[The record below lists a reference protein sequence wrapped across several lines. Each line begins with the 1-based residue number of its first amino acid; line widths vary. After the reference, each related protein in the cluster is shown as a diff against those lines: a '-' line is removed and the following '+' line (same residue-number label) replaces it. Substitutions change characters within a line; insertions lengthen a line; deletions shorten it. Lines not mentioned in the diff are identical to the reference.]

1 MPKYASVAALIAL
14 SSLALTACQ
23 ESETSTAQQ
32 PPAAATTSS
41 AKSVAEKAPSVARI
55 TLSNPSEFAR
65 SDEPYSISY
74 NELGVTASSA
84 ATLGFVIN
92 GEAIPSQAIDRD
104 GDGDNDTLFT
114 LVDIDAGATITL
126 DVQKGAA
133 KDAEKQRAQAE
144 ISRKTGGEWQED
156 PEKPGKQVYVGGEF
170 ENVNSLT
177 PPSQHDD
184 HSYFIR
190 YEGPGIESDLVGYRV
205 YLDRRNGFDI
215 FGKKTHDM
223 VLQNVGQDGFDS
235 YHEPA
240 DWGMDILKVGSSV
253 GSGGYGYWDGEKVVR
268 VNDVSGW
275 DAKILDNGSLYSSF
289 SIDYKNWKVADTE
302 TNLNAKLS
310 MHGGSRLVHTRLE
323 LSQPLDNL
331 AIGLVKHPGT
341 ELIEGEVNITGKA
354 YTYVASW
361 GKQTLNDDHLGM
373 ALLFRNSDREE
384 QTQDEHNYVSVM
396 KSAAEDVDYYFLAAW
411 EGETDGVKTKQDFI
425 DYLERE
431 TEKLTLPLR
440 EQVNTA
446 HSQEEKS
453 YPVSAEQTLEWSK
466 RLADAEL
473 MRKTL
478 SYHYDGWDVNR
489 ERAPKFEYDIV
500 GLLPMAYDELNKEAP
515 ADKYAQVMSKVT
527 GSFINDKGEIGR
539 YKLSN
544 YNIDSIAPG
553 RNLLRLFEETGKEKY
568 KIAATTLREQLESHP
583 KTSEGA
589 FWHKQKY
596 TSQVWLDGVYMGM
609 PFLAHYSQLFEDGAS
624 IHEVVKE
631 FELTHKYLRD
641 AETGLYYHAWD
652 EDKQQDWADKETGLS
667 GYFWGRG
674 MGWLAMA
681 VVDVLD
687 YIPAEDSESRQVLL
701 NMITEMAADLKKY
714 QDPETGTWWQIMNM
728 PEATGNYR
736 ESSASSMFTYFYAKA
751 IRNGYI
757 GDEYKD
763 TAQKAYDGLIREF
776 ITVNA
781 DDTISLTNICY
792 VAGLGFGRDGS
803 YDYYMSEPVYENDP
817 KGTGPFILAG
827 IEMHRMLSQ

>member
-1 MPKYASVAALIAL
+1 MPKHASLAALVAL

-23 ESETSTAQQ
+23 ESETNTA
-32 PPAAATTSS
+32 PAPAAKAESS
-41 AKSVAEKAPSVARI
+41 KASVAKQAQSIASIV
-55 TLSNPSEFAR
+55 LSNPSEFAR
-65 SDEPYSISY
+65 SDEPYFISY
-74 NELGVTASSA
+74 NELGVSGSSA
-84 ATLGFVIN
+84 ATLGFVVD

-104 GDGDNDTLFT
+104 GDGNDDSLFT
-114 LVDIDAGATITL
+114 LIDIEASASITL
-126 DVQKGAA
+126 QVQEGAA
-133 KDAEKQRAQAE
+133 KEANTQRAQAE
-144 ISRKTGGEWQED
+144 ISRKTGGEWRED
-156 PEKPGKQVYVGGEF
+156 PEKPGKQIYVGGEF
-170 ENVNSLT
+170 ENVNALT
-177 PPSQHDD
+177 PPEQHDD

-190 YEGPGIESDLVGYRV
+190 YEGPGIESDLVGYRI

-240 DWGMDILKVGSSV
+240 DWGMDILKVGSSL
-253 GSGGYGYWDGEKVVR
+253 GAGGYGYWDGEQVVR
-268 VNDVSGW
+268 VNDVTGW
-275 DAKILDNGSLYSSF
+275 DAKILDNGNFYSSF

-302 TNLNAKLS
+302 TDLNAKLS

-323 LSQPLDNL
+323 LTQPLNNF

-341 ELIEGEVNITGKA
+341 ELIEGDVNITGKA

-373 ALLFRNSDREE
+373 ALLFRKSEREA
-384 QTQDEHNYVSVM
+384 QTEDEHNYVSVM
-396 KSAAEDVDYYFLAAW
+396 KSAAEDMDYYFLAAW
-411 EGETDGVKTKQDFI
+411 EGEIDGVATKAEFV

-431 TEKLTLPLR
+431 AEKLTLPLR
-440 EQVNTA
+440 EQVTTA
-446 HSQEEKS
+446 HSEAEKS
-453 YPVSAEQTLEWSK
+453 YPVTGEQALEWSK
-466 RLADAEL
+466 RLADSEL
-473 MRKTL
+473 ERKAL

-489 ERAPKFEYDIV
+489 ERDPKFEYDIV

-515 ADKYAQVMSKVT
+515 AEKYAQVMPKVT

-553 RNLLRLFEETGKEKY
+553 RNLLRLFEDTGKEKY

-652 EDKQQDWADKETGLS
+652 EEKQQDWADKETGLS

-687 YIPAEDSESRQVLL
+687 YIPAEDTESRQVLL

-714 QDPETGTWWQIMNM
+714 QDPQTGTWWQIMNM

-763 TAQKAYDGLIREF
+763 TARKAYDGLIREF